1 VAALADPANIERL
14 SAELRKDYGAVT
26 LQEVPGGAV
35 KRIRVGRFESVEEA
49 ERAARDISR
58 KLRGWGV
65 NPLVTRIR

>member
-1 VAALADPANIERL
+1 
-14 SAELRKDYGAVT
+14 VT